1 MDAYFND
8 IEIHVNRA
16 ISLAQERL
24 LIAVA
29 WFTNDNIAENLIKL
43 SGKKISIE
51 IIVDDNE
58 INRKASCLKSIITNR
73 IPVKFVKD
81 LSKKSNI
88 MHDKFCVID
97 NKKVLTGSYNW
108 TKNAVNNDENII
120 VISNLEVANLYS
132 VEFRRLKN
140 IDATTKPIDFS
151 EQEKQIINSLLVAD
165 FKAIITEAVKTKQ
178 FNKNALL
185 NKNNPKVNSLVR
197 STIELTST
205 NIKSRISSYF
215 KNENLVKKYGL
226 DYKQLAS
233 EEELAVEKDRYIKD
247 DIREFNNLVE
257 KAIYSFK
264 INAIESLINSYMK
277 LIEKQ
282 KSEFENVIRI
292 QEVFIYLIKEKAE
305 LIKRK
310 NNCA

>member
-8 IEIHVNRA
+8 IEIHVNRT

-29 WFTNDNIAENLIKL
+29 WFTNDNIARNLIKL
-43 SGKKISIE
+43 SDRKISIE
-51 IIVDDNE
+51 IVVDDNE
-58 INRKASCLKSIITNR
+58 INRNASCLKSIIANQ
-73 IPVKFVKD
+73 ISVKFVKD

-140 IDATTKPIDFS
+140 IDASTKPIDFS
-151 EQEKQIINSLLVAD
+151 EQERQIINSLLVTD
-165 FKAIITEAVKTKQ
+165 FKTILAEAVKTKL
-178 FNKNALL
+178 FNKSALI

-205 NIKSRISSYF
+205 NFNNKISSYW

-226 DYKQLAS
+226 DYKQLATK
-233 EEELAVEKDRYIKD
+233 EELAIEKDRYIKN
-247 DIREFNNLVE
+247 DIREFNSLVDS
-257 KAIYSFK
+257 AIYKFK
-264 INAIESLINSYMK
+264 IDAIESLISSYIK
-277 LIEKQ
+277 LIDKQ

-292 QEVFIYLIKEKAE
+292 QEVITYLIKEKVE
-305 LIKRK
+305 LIEKI
-310 NNCA
+310 NNRA

>member
-1 MDAYFND
+1 MDAYFSD

-16 ISLAQERL
+16 ISVTQERL

-29 WFTNDNIAENLIKL
+29 WFTNDNIAKNLIKL
-43 SGKKISIE
+43 SNRKISIE
-51 IIVDDNE
+51 IVVDDNE
-58 INRKASCLKSIITNR
+58 INRKSSCLKSIIANH
-73 IPVKFVKD
+73 ISVKFVKD

-108 TKNAVNNDENII
+108 TRNAVSNDENII

-140 IDATTKPIDFS
+140 IDASAKPIDFS
-151 EQEKQIINSLLVAD
+151 EEEKQIINSLLVAD
-165 FKAIITEAVKTKQ
+165 FKTILAEAVKTKQ
-178 FNKNALL
+178 FNKNALII
-185 NKNNPKVNSLVR
+185 KNNPKVNSLVR

-205 NIKSRISSYF
+205 NISSRISGYF

-226 DYKQLAS
+226 DYKQLAT

-247 DIREFNNLVE
+247 DIREFNNLVD
-257 KAIYSFK
+257 KAIYRFK
-264 INAIESLINSYMK
+264 IDAIESLVNSYMK

-305 LIKRK
+305 LIKRR